1 MDYCPIAYINRKEM
15 KRCFLCGEK
24 ALVDFS
30 ACFLHIC
37 LRGHNDAQ
45 ARINNRCAA
54 RAANF
59 CRYAA
64 DTLYK
69 QALCECR
76 DAEENAFPFR
86 MFEAVMNDTATF
98 NRRCFLSLYNDRYE
112 FTGGAHG
119 STLRTSDTF
128 DIRTG
133 SLLPLCS
140 FFDPCTDWCENL
152 LKQITEQADANIAAD
167 PNIYFENYRE
177 LIRQSFDPCQYYLN
191 DSGIVI
197 YFQQY
202 DIAPY
207 STGIVE
213 FTIPCRF

>member
-1 MDYCPIAYINRKEM
+1 MDNCPIAYIDKKEM
-15 KRCFLCGEK
+15 KRCFKCGNTE
-24 ALVDFS
+24 LIDFS
-30 ACFLHIC
+30 ARYVQIG
-37 LRGHNDAQ
+37 LRGYA
-45 ARINNRCAA
+45 AARVRINERYAS
-54 RAANF
+54 RAADF

-64 DTLYK
+64 NTLYK

-86 MFEAVMNDTATF
+86 MFEAVSEDSVTF
-98 NRRCFLSLYNDRYE
+98 NRRCMLSSYNDRYE

-128 DIRTG
+128 DLRTG
-133 SLLPLCS
+133 RLLPLCS

-152 LKQITEQADANIAAD
+152 IRQITEQADANNAAD

-177 LIRQSFDPCQYYLN
+177 LIRQTFDPCQYYLN

-213 FTIPCRF
+213 LTVPCSF